1 MQTMEDPQLL
11 SFEKLLKTWSTN
23 ICETTKEIVIS
34 ALGRYPE
41 SMTSYSQDIIEDIR
55 DRQSRVISVIP
66 CNLS

>member
-1 MQTMEDPQLL
+1 MEDPLIQNL
-11 SFEKLLKTWSTN
+11 EKMLKTWSTN

-55 DRQSRVISVIP
+55 DRQSRVISVFLEFLR
-66 CNLS
+66 N